1 MHAVV
6 AALLQALFASALTGG
21 GFTGAALN
29 PARVLGE
36 CYYLLL
42 TVVTNSYV
50 SAQASCVCTDSRH
63 TYRVLFA

>member
-1 MHAVV
+1 MPVSDRTYAHAAV

-36 CYYLLL
+36 CY
-42 TVVTNSYV
+42 
-50 SAQASCVCTDSRH
+50 
-63 TYRVLFA
+63 